1 MALPTVLVIED
12 DPTVARALR
21 RALEVQSVACE
32 IAGSAKEVR
41 EIKRTFKLAIVD
53 VNLPD
58 GNGIDLY
65 DELLSEK
72 RVGAGI
78 FFTATD
84 DEQDKQRATLLGP
97 VIPKSE
103 GVEAAVN
110 IAIASLQRS

>member
-21 RALEVQSVACE
+21 RALRVRSVACE
-32 IAGSAKEVR
+32 IASSAKEVR
-41 EIKRTFKLAIVD
+41 EMTRRFQLAIVD

-65 DELLSEK
+65 DELLSK
-72 RVGAGI
+72 NRVAAGV

-97 VIPKSE
+97 VIPKSK
-103 GVEAAVN
+103 GVDAAVHV
-110 IAIASLQRS
+110 AVASLQRG

>member
-1 MALPTVLVIED
+1 MSSPTVLVIED

-21 RALEVQSVACE
+21 RAFLVRSVKCE
-32 IAGSAKEVR
+32 IASSAKEVR
-41 EIKRTFKLAIVD
+41 ESVEKYKLAIVD

-65 DELLSEK
+65 DELRSGD

-78 FFTATD
+78 FFTATA
-84 DEQDKQRATLLGP
+84 DENDKERATRLGL

-103 GVEAAVN
+103 GVDAAVSL
-110 IAIASLQRS
+110 ALASLKR